1 MDRETKRAIE
11 EFRRNEAGPIENNL
25 IDELMA
31 GDLSRKAFLRRSA
44 MFGLGAGTVGALLG
58 AVGEAPAA
66 AASLRSRNAKSGGTI
81 RIGLIAPTATPEPS
95 KLADEGG
102 LGVASVPGEF
112 LVFSD
117 KNLQLQP
124 WLATSWKPN
133 ATATVWT
140 FQIRKG
146 VKFHNGQSLTADDV
160 VATFKTLAGPKSA
173 AASAFAGILTPAGVV
188 KSGPYTVQFHL
199 QQPTGGFPYLV
210 SQTTYQAV
218 ILPKNYSGNWLASK
232 FVGTGPYKFASYT
245 PGLGAK
251 FVRNTAY
258 WGGTPPLDGVNLTF
272 YAGGTAPQVLA
283 LKAGTL
289 DLVQQ
294 LSAQEAASFAN
305 NSRYQTWAV
314 KTSNHREIGMR
325 VDQAPFN
332 DARVRRAVA
341 LTLDR
346 PGMIKTLFDGRAVLG
361 NDNPIWTGYPSH
373 NPTVKQRVQ
382 NITLAKALL
391 AAAGKSNL
399 SFTITTYKTQEIPD
413 LAQIIQSDANEA
425 GINISLE
432 FLSSADYYGSAP
444 GADYQT
450 TTPWLNRPV
459 VITDYGHRA
468 IPNVFLTSAFETGG
482 VWNQSHY
489 ANPKLD
495 SAIKSYIGAADLA
508 SEQKYA
514 GTIEGI
520 LLEDTPVIIPYF
532 YSYVAVGSS
541 KVKGYSP
548 EGLGGLELRGVSLG

>member
-1 MDRETKRAIE
+1 MDRESKRAIE

-25 IDELMA
+25 IDELIA
-31 GDLSRKAFLRRSA
+31 GDLSRKDFLRRSA
-44 MFGLGAGTVGALLG
+44 MFGLAAGTVGSLLG

-66 AASLRSRNAKSGGTI
+66 AAGFRAARAKAGGTL
-81 RIGLIAPTATPEPS
+81 RIGLFAPTATPEPS

-102 LGVASVPGEF
+102 LGVASIPGEF
-112 LVFSD
+112 LTFSD

-160 VATFKTLAGPKSA
+160 VATFKVLAGPKSA

-218 ILPKNYSGNWLASK
+218 ILPKNYAGNWLAAK
-232 FVGTGPYKFASYT
+232 FVGTGPYKFVSYT
-245 PGLGAK
+245 PNVGAK

-258 WGGTPPLDGVNLTF
+258 WGGNPPLDGVTLTF
-272 YAGGTAPQVLA
+272 YQGTAPQVLA

-294 LSAQEAASFAN
+294 LSAQEASSFAN
-305 NSRYQTWAV
+305 NSRYQTWEV

-325 VDQAPFN
+325 TDIAPFN

-346 PGMIKTLFDGRAVLG
+346 PGMIKTLFNGRATLG

-373 NPTVKQRVQ
+373 DPSVKQRVQ
-382 NITLAKALL
+382 NISLAKALL

-413 LAQIIQSDANEA
+413 LAQIIASA
-425 GINISLE
+425 GNQAGMNISLE
-432 FLSSADYYGSAP
+432 FLSGSDYYGSAP

-450 TTPWLNRPV
+450 TTPWLNRPC

-468 IPNVFLTSAFETGG
+468 IPNVFLTSAFQSGG
-482 VWNQSHY
+482 VWNQAHY
-489 ANPKLD
+489 ANPKFD
-495 SAIKSYIGAADLA
+495 SAVKSYIGAADLTT
-508 SEQKYA
+508 QRRYA
-514 GTIEGI
+514 KTIEGI
-520 LLEDTPVIIPYF
+520 LLSDTPVIIPYF